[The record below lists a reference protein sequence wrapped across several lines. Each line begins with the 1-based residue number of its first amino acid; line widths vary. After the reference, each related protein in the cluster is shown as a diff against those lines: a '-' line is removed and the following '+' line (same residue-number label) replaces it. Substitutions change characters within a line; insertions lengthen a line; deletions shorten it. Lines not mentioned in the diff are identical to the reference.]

1 MPPMITFPIEA
12 LRQVARR
19 RPAGYL
25 DDVLSRASVEGEMVS
40 LTDEAYESLKT
51 KYASPPPTSGP
62 GTELK
67 ALLKTVGIV
76 ASPGCSCNKRAQTM
90 DVNGCDWCEA
100 NLDEISGWLKE
111 ESEKRKLPYVATAGK
126 MLIRWAIRRSRK
138 KGNS

>member
-76 ASPGCSCNKRAQTM
+76 ASPGCSCNKRAKVM
-90 DVNGCDWCEA
+90 DQNGCDWCEA
-100 NLDEISGWLKE
+100 NLDEISGWLQE

>member
-1 MPPMITFPIEA
+1 MKIVSLPSLERISA
-12 LRQVARR
+12 Y

-25 DDVLSRASVEGEMVS
+25 EEVLSLATVKGEKVYLADDV
-40 LTDEAYESLKT
+40 YERLRD
-51 KYASPPPTSGP
+51 KYTHPSHGP

-76 ASPGCSCNKRAQTM
+76 ASPGCSCNKRAKVM
-90 DVNGCDWCEA
+90 DQNGCDWCEA
-100 NLDEISGWLKE
+100 NLDEISGWLQE

-138 KGNS
+138 KGNG